1 MDRMRFR
8 FALAC
13 LALFAAPAFAIT
25 IDGHIEPGEW
35 AGARHITDFRQT
47 QPLTG
52 KPAAYPVEAWVLAT
66 QKGLAVAV
74 RVTQPPGVRRT
85 QQHVQRDFQDQVDRV
100 NVDVDFN
107 GDGRT
112 GYNFTVA
119 STGAIDDEVI
129 TNETQFNRDWDGIWQ
144 HAVTQDAQGWSVE
157 LLIPWYTAPMHAATD
172 GQRTIGLY
180 IDRVIAS
187 TGERVAWPLAAFSKS
202 RFLSDF
208 EPVEVPAYSQALL
221 AVTPYV
227 STLYDNVRHQ
237 GGFTEG
243 AYLFCKPN
251 GQFQLTA
258 TINPDFG
265 QVESDDLVVNFG
277 ATETY
282 FSDKRPFFTENQG
295 IFDFSLLDDNSQLVY
310 TRRVGG
316 PADDGNG
323 SGDIDAA
330 VKFNGSIGTTS
341 YGVLAAD
348 ERGDVGRAFGA
359 LRVVHDFG
367 DQSLGL
373 MLTRVDHPFL
383 DRDATVLGVDHHWHP
398 TDRLTIGTNLVGSD
412 IEQAGQRTQG
422 LGATFLADYEMDD
435 GWRQQWLGMHF
446 DDKLQV
452 NDFGYLERNNFDYAH
467 WEVRKRITDLPA
479 DSRYADHD
487 WHFRIDALDNDDQ
500 HLPLRRELRISRNS
514 DLREGSNEFAQINID
529 SAGWDD
535 LLTRGNNPLHLPPS
549 INTHWEH
556 NGTRHGNWAYKTQ
569 VEFQTGGLS
578 GNHEVGWDMKFLP
591 TYFISDTL
599 SIYAGP
605 YYEHTPDWLIWQ
617 HDNLIGRYN
626 QHTLELDSGFDWY
639 IGERSELRLK
649 LQAIGLDARIRG
661 AYEVAANGA
670 AIPSNEPVND
680 FSLRQLG
687 VQLRYRY
694 GLAPLSYLYVVYGRG
709 GYALDPF
716 FGEVVGS
723 APSQL
728 GSAFSLRDDEQ
739 ILVKLDYRFEL

>member
-8 FALAC
+8 LALAC
-13 LALFAAPAFAIT
+13 LALFAAPAWAVT
-25 IDGHIEPGEW
+25 IDGHIDPTEW
-35 AGARHITDFRQT
+35 QGARHVTDFRQT

-66 QKGLAVAV
+66 PKGLAVAV
-74 RVTQPPGVRRT
+74 RVSQPPGVART
-85 QQHVQRDFQDQVDRV
+85 RQRVQRDFQDSVDRV

-112 GYNFTVA
+112 GYNFTIA

-129 TNETQFNRDWDGIWQ
+129 TNETNFNRDWDGIWE

-157 LLIPWYTAPMHAATD
+157 ILIPWYTAPMHAATD
-172 GQRTIGLY
+172 GRRTLGIY

-187 TGERVAWPLAAFSKS
+187 TGERVSWPVASFTRP

-208 EPVEVPAYSQALL
+208 ERITVPAYSQSLL

-227 STLYDNVRHQ
+227 SALYDNVHGRSSLSK
-237 GGFTEG
+237 G
-243 AYLFCKPN
+243 ADIFWKPN

-265 QVESDDLVVNFG
+265 EVESDDLVVNFG

-323 SGDIDAA
+323 LSDIDAA
-330 VKFNGSIGTTS
+330 VKFNGSVGTTN

-348 ERGDVGRAFGA
+348 ERGDAGRTFGA
-359 LRVVHDFG
+359 VRVVHDFG
-367 DQSLGL
+367 EQSLGL

-383 DRDATVLGVDHHWHP
+383 DRTATVLGVDHHWHP
-398 TDRLTIGTNLVGSD
+398 TDRLTIGTNVVGSD
-412 IEQAGQRTQG
+412 IDQAGQATQG
-422 LGATFLADYEMDD
+422 FGATFLADYEMDD

-452 NDFGYLERNNFDYAH
+452 NDFGYLERNNFDYLH
-467 WEVRKRITDLPA
+467 WEVQKRVTDLPA
-479 DSRYADHD
+479 DSRYASHD
-487 WHFRIDALDNDDQ
+487 WHFRIDALDNDDR
-500 HLPLRRELRISRNS
+500 HLNLRRELRINRSS
-514 DLREGSNEFAQINID
+514 DLRDGSNEFAQINID
-529 SAGWDD
+529 SAGYDD
-535 LLTRGNNPLHLPPS
+535 LLTRGHNALHLPPS
-549 INTHWEH
+549 INTHWER
-556 NGTRHGNWAYKTQ
+556 TSPRHGNWAYKTQ
-569 VEFQTGGLS
+569 VEVYSNALRHDRRIGYDASFT
-578 GNHEVGWDMKFLP
+578 P
-591 TYFISDTL
+591 TYFVSNAL
-599 SIYAGP
+599 SFYTGL
-605 YYEHTPDWLIWQ
+605 YFEHTPNWLIWQ
-617 HDNLIGRYN
+617 HDNLIGEFD

-639 IGERSELRLK
+639 IGDRSELRLK

-661 AYEVAANGA
+661 AYEVAANGDA
-670 AIPSNEPVND
+670 VPSDEPISD
-680 FSLRQLG
+680 FRLRQLG

-694 GLAPLSYLYVVYGRG
+694 ELAPLSYLYVVYGRG
-709 GYALDPF
+709 GFALEDVP
-716 FGEVVGS
+716 GVVSG

-739 ILVKLDYRFEL
+739 ILVKLDYRFGM

>member
-1 MDRMRFR
+1 MLSRL
-8 FALAC
+8 ALVC
-13 LALFAAPAFAIT
+13 LALFAAPACAVT
-25 IDGHIEPGEW
+25 IDGHIDPSEW
-35 AGARHITDFRQT
+35 QGAQHITNFRQS

-52 KPAAYPVEAWVLAT
+52 KPATYPVEAWVLAT
-66 QKGLAVAV
+66 PKGLAVAA
-74 RVTQPPGVRRT
+74 RVTQPPGVART

-129 TNETQFNRDWDGIWQ
+129 TNENNFNRDWDGIWQ

-157 LLIPWYTAPMHAATD
+157 ILIPWYTAPMHAAA
-172 GQRTIGLY
+172 GGRRTIGIY

-187 TGERVAWPLAAFSKS
+187 TGERASWPLASYSKS

-208 EPVEVPAYSQALL
+208 ERIEVPAYNQALL

-227 STLYDNVRHQ
+227 SALYDNVGHR

-243 AYLFCKPN
+243 ADLFWKPN

-265 QVESDDLVVNFG
+265 EVESDDLVVNFG
-277 ATETY
+277 ATETF

-323 SGDIDAA
+323 VGDIDAA
-330 VKFNGSIGTTS
+330 VKFNGSVGTTS

-348 ERGDVGRAFGA
+348 ERGDAGRTFGA
-359 LRVVHDFG
+359 ARVVHDFG
-367 DQSLGL
+367 DQSLGM

-383 DRDATVLGVDHHWHP
+383 DRTATVLGVDHHWHP

-412 IEQAGQRTQG
+412 IMQSGQRTQG
-422 LGATFLADYEMDD
+422 TGATFLADYEMDD
-435 GWRQQWLGMHF
+435 GWRQQWLAMHF

-452 NDFGYLERNNFDYAH
+452 NDFGFLERNNFDYAH
-467 WEVRKRITDLPA
+467 YELRKRITDLPP
-479 DSRYADHD
+479 DSRYVSHD
-487 WHFRIDALDNDDQ
+487 WHFRIDALDNDDR
-500 HLPLRRELRISRNS
+500 HLNLRRELRINRNS
-514 DLREGSNEFAQINID
+514 DLRDGSNEFAQINID
-529 SAGWDD
+529 SAGYDD
-535 LLTRGNNPLHLPPS
+535 LLTRGHNALHLPPS
-549 INTHWEH
+549 INTHWDR
-556 NGTRHGNWAYKTQ
+556 TSPRHGNWAYKAQ
-569 VEFQTGGLS
+569 VEFYSNALTNDRRIGY
-578 GNHEVGWDMKFLP
+578 DFKFLP
-591 TYFISDTL
+591 TYFVSDTFSL
-599 SIYAGP
+599 YAGP

-617 HDNLIGRYN
+617 HDNLIGEFD

-639 IGERSELRLK
+639 IGDRSELRLK

-661 AYEVAANGA
+661 AYEVAANGVP
-670 AIPSNEPVND
+670 IPSDEPVKD
-680 FSLRQLG
+680 FRLRQLG

-694 GLAPLSYLYVVYGRG
+694 ELAPLSYLYVVYGRG
-709 GYALDPF
+709 GFALDDVP
-716 FGEVVGS
+716 GVVSG

-739 ILVKLDYRFEL
+739 ILVKLDYRFEM

>member
-1 MDRMRFR
+1 MLSRL
-8 FALAC
+8 ALVC
-13 LALFAAPAFAIT
+13 LALFAVPAFAVT
-25 IDGHIEPGEW
+25 IDGHIDPAEW
-35 AGARHITDFRQT
+35 QGAQHITDFRQT

-52 KPAAYPVEAWVLAT
+52 KPATYPVEAWVLAT
-66 QKGLAVAV
+66 PKGLAVAA
-74 RVTQPPGVRRT
+74 RVTQPPGVTRT
-85 QQHVQRDFQDQVDRV
+85 RQRVQRDFQDQVDRV

-129 TNETQFNRDWDGIWQ
+129 TNENNFNRDWDGIWQ

-157 LLIPWYTAPMHAATD
+157 ILIPWYTAPMHSAT
-172 GQRTIGLY
+172 GGRRTIGIY

-187 TGERVAWPLAAFSKS
+187 TGERASWPLASYSKS

-208 EPVEVPAYSQALL
+208 ERIEVPAYSQALL

-227 STLYDNVRHQ
+227 SALYDNVGHR

-243 AYLFCKPN
+243 ADLFWKPN

-265 QVESDDLVVNFG
+265 EVESDDLVVNFG
-277 ATETY
+277 ATETF

-323 SGDIDAA
+323 VGDIDAA
-330 VKFNGSIGTTS
+330 VKFNGSVGTTS

-348 ERGDVGRAFGA
+348 ERGDAGRTFGA
-359 LRVVHDFG
+359 ARVVHDFG
-367 DQSLGL
+367 DQSLGM

-383 DRDATVLGVDHHWHP
+383 DRTATVLGVDHHWHP

-412 IEQAGQRTQG
+412 IMQSGQRTQG
-422 LGATFLADYEMDD
+422 TGATFLADYEMDD
-435 GWRQQWLGMHF
+435 GWRQQWLAMHF

-452 NDFGYLERNNFDYAH
+452 NDFGFLERNNFDYLH
-467 WEVRKRITDLPA
+467 WEVRKRITDLPP
-479 DSRYADHD
+479 DSRYVSHD
-487 WHFRIDALDNDDQ
+487 WHFRIDALDNDDR
-500 HLPLRRELRISRNS
+500 HLNLRRELRINRNS
-514 DLREGSNEFAQINID
+514 DLRDGSNEFAQINID
-529 SAGWDD
+529 SAGYDD
-535 LLTRGNNPLHLPPS
+535 LLTRGHNALHLPPS
-549 INTHWEH
+549 INTHWDR
-556 NGTRHGNWAYKTQ
+556 TSPRHGNWAYKAQ
-569 VEFQTGGLS
+569 VEFYSNALTNDRRIGY
-578 GNHEVGWDMKFLP
+578 DFKFLP
-591 TYFISDTL
+591 TYFVSDTFSL
-599 SIYAGP
+599 YAGP

-617 HDNLIGRYN
+617 HDNLIGEFD

-639 IGERSELRLK
+639 IGDRSELRLK

-661 AYEVAANGA
+661 AYEVAANGVP
-670 AIPSNEPVND
+670 IPSDEPVND
-680 FSLRQLG
+680 FRLRQLG

-694 GLAPLSYLYVVYGRG
+694 ELAPLSYLYVVYGRG
-709 GYALDPF
+709 GFALDDVP
-716 FGEVVGS
+716 GVVSG

-739 ILVKLDYRFEL
+739 ILVKLDYRFEM

>member
-8 FALAC
+8 LALAC
-13 LALFAAPAFAIT
+13 LALFAAPAWAVT
-25 IDGHIEPGEW
+25 IDGHIDHTEW
-35 AGARHITDFRQT
+35 QGARHVTDFRQT

-66 QKGLAVAV
+66 PKGLAVAV
-74 RVTQPPGVRRT
+74 RVSQPPGVART
-85 QQHVQRDFQDQVDRV
+85 RQRVQRDFQDSVDRV

-112 GYNFTVA
+112 GYNFTIA

-129 TNETQFNRDWDGIWQ
+129 TNENQFDSDWDGIWQ
-144 HAVTQDAQGWSVE
+144 HAVTQDAEGWSVE
-157 LLIPWYTAPMHAATD
+157 ILIPWYTAPMHAATD
-172 GQRTIGLY
+172 GRRTLGIY

-187 TGERVAWPLAAFSKS
+187 TGERVSWPVASFTRP

-208 EPVEVPAYSQALL
+208 ERITVPAYSQSLL

-227 STLYDNVRHQ
+227 SALYDNVHGRSSLSK
-237 GGFTEG
+237 G
-243 AYLFCKPN
+243 ADIFWKPN

-265 QVESDDLVVNFG
+265 EVESDDLVVNFG

-323 SGDIDAA
+323 AGDIDAA
-330 VKFNGSIGTTS
+330 VKFNGSLGTTN

-348 ERGDVGRAFGA
+348 ERGDAGRTFGA
-359 LRVVHDFG
+359 VRVVHDFG
-367 DQSLGL
+367 EQSLGL

-383 DRDATVLGVDHHWHP
+383 DRTATVLGVDHHWHP
-398 TDRLTIGTNLVGSD
+398 TDRLTIGTNVVGSD
-412 IEQAGQRTQG
+412 IDQAGRRTQG
-422 LGATFLADYEMDD
+422 FGATFLADYEMDD

-452 NDFGYLERNNFDYAH
+452 NDFGYLERNNFDYLH
-467 WEVRKRITDLPA
+467 WEVQKRVTDLPA
-479 DSRYADHD
+479 DSRYASHD
-487 WHFRIDALDNDDQ
+487 WHFRIDALDNDDR
-500 HLPLRRELRISRNS
+500 HLNLRRELRINRSS
-514 DLREGSNEFAQINID
+514 DLRDGSNEFAQINID
-529 SAGWDD
+529 SAGYDD
-535 LLTRGNNPLHLPPS
+535 LLTRGHNALHLPPS
-549 INTHWEH
+549 INTHWER
-556 NGTRHGNWAYKTQ
+556 TSPRHGNWAYKTQ
-569 VEFQTGGLS
+569 VEVYSNALRHDRRIGYDASFT
-578 GNHEVGWDMKFLP
+578 P
-591 TYFISDTL
+591 TYFVSNAL
-599 SIYAGP
+599 SFYTGL
-605 YYEHTPDWLIWQ
+605 YFEHTPNWLIWQ
-617 HDNLIGRYN
+617 RDNLIGEFD

-639 IGERSELRLK
+639 IGDRSELRLK

-661 AYEVAANGA
+661 AYEVAANGDA
-670 AIPSNEPVND
+670 VPSDEPISD
-680 FSLRQLG
+680 FRLRQLG

-694 GLAPLSYLYVVYGRG
+694 ELAPLSYLYVVYGRG
-709 GYALDPF
+709 GFALEDVP
-716 FGEVVGS
+716 GVVSG

-739 ILVKLDYRFEL
+739 ILVKLDYRFGM

>member
-1 MDRMRFR
+1 MRLR
-8 FALAC
+8 LALAC
-13 LALFAAPAFAIT
+13 LALFASPAWAVT
-25 IDGHIEPGEW
+25 IDGHIDPAEW
-35 AGARHITDFRQT
+35 QGARHITDFRQT

-52 KPAAYPVEAWVLAT
+52 KPATYPVEAWVLAT
-66 QKGLAVAV
+66 PKGLAVAI
-74 RVTQPPGVRRT
+74 RVAQPPGVPRT
-85 QQHVQRDFQDQVDRV
+85 SQRVQRDFSDNVDRV
-100 NVDVDFN
+100 NLDVDFN

-112 GYNFTVA
+112 GYNFAIA
-119 STGAIDDEVI
+119 STGAIYDAVI
-129 TNETQFNRDWDGIWQ
+129 TNESNFNPDWDGIWQ
-144 HAVTQDAQGWSVE
+144 HAVTQDAQGWSAE
-157 LLIPWYTAPMHAATD
+157 MLIPWYTAPMHAAR
-172 GQRTIGLY
+172 GGARTIGIYL
-180 IDRVIAS
+180 DRVIAG
-187 TGERVAWPLAAFSKS
+187 TGARAAWPLASYTKP

-208 EPVEVPAYSQALL
+208 ERIEVPAYSQALL

-227 STLYDNVRHQ
+227 STLYDNVAHH

-243 AYLFCKPN
+243 ADLFWKPN

-258 TINPDFG
+258 TLNPDFG

-323 SGDIDAA
+323 AGDIDAA

-348 ERGDVGRAFGA
+348 ERGDAGRTFGA

-383 DRDATVLGVDHHWHP
+383 DRTATVLGVDHHWHP
-398 TDRLTIGTNLVGSD
+398 TDRLTIGTNVVGSD
-412 IEQAGQRTQG
+412 IDQSGQAARGF
-422 LGATFLADYEMDD
+422 GATLLADYEMDD

-452 NDFGYLERNNFDYAH
+452 NDFGYLERNNFDYLH
-467 WEVRKRITDLPA
+467 WELRKRITDFAA
-479 DSRYADHD
+479 DSRYADQD
-487 WHFRIDALDNDDQ
+487 WHFRLDALDNDDR
-500 HLPLRRELRISRNS
+500 HLELRRELRVNVNS
-514 DLREGSNEFAQINID
+514 NLRDGGNEFAQINID

-535 LLTRGNNPLHLPPS
+535 LLTRGHNALHLPPS

-556 NGTRHGNWAYKTQ
+556 TSPRHGNWAYKTQ
-569 VEFQTGGLS
+569 VEFY
-578 GNHEVGWDMKFLP
+578 GNALTNDRRWGYDFKFIP
-591 TYFISDTL
+591 TYFVSDTFSL
-599 SIYAGP
+599 YAGP
-605 YYEHTPDWLIWQ
+605 YYEHTPNWLIWQ
-617 HDNLIGRYN
+617 HDNLIGEFD

-639 IGERSELRLK
+639 IGDRSELRLK

-670 AIPSNEPVND
+670 PIPSNEPVND
-680 FSLRQLG
+680 FRLRQLG

-694 GLAPLSYLYVVYGRG
+694 ELAPLSYLYVVYGRG
-709 GYALDPF
+709 GYALDDMFYGVP
-716 FGEVVGS
+716 G

-739 ILVKLDYRFEL
+739 ILVKLDYRFEM